1 MYVGWDWGNTTH
13 AIAVID
19 DHGHLVDRWPTP
31 HNEDGL
37 RATFARLAGHAA
49 PADLPVAIETTRGL
63 IVDRLLAA
71 GHPVVAVHP
80 NAFNAVR
87 PRWGAARA
95 KDDPGDAFKLADYL
109 RTDGH
114 RLRTLRPTEQ
124 TTLELQAL
132 VRAREDQVTA
142 RVTAT
147 NQLAALLAEHWPGA
161 GTVFADLDS
170 DIALAFCDRFPTR
183 SSARH
188 LAPARMRDWLARQ
201 HYSGRTDPAVLI
213 GRLRNAPAPVSRL
226 SDETITVLVR
236 NQIAVIRAL
245 KTVICELEAQI
256 DTALATHPWAA
267 LIENLPRVGTVNLA
281 QIIGEAGPLL
291 EHAASADQLAA
302 EAGVVPVTRASG
314 KSRAVVFRYA
324 TNRRAR
330 QALIRWADNS
340 RHSSTWAR
348 NIYDTAREQGKRH
361 PHAVRILARSWLR
374 IIYACWRDGTCYDP
388 TIHERRRT
396 DRNDHSSALTA

>member
-1 MYVGWDWGNTTH
+1 MHVGWDWGNTTH
-13 AIAVID
+13 AVAVID
-19 DHGHLVDRWPTP
+19 DQGHVIDRWPCQHT
-31 HNEDGL
+31 EEGL
-37 RATFARLAGHAA
+37 RATLARLAGHGA

-63 IVDRLLAA
+63 VVDRLLGA
-71 GHPVVAVHP
+71 GHPVVPVHP

-114 RLRTLRPTEQ
+114 RLRTLRPPEQ
-124 TTLELQAL
+124 ATLELQAL

-147 NQLAALLAEHWPGA
+147 NQLDALLAEHWPGA
-161 GTVFADLDS
+161 GVVFADLDS
-170 DIALAFCDRFPTR
+170 DIALAFCDRFPTPA
-183 SSARH
+183 SARH

-201 HYSGRTDPAVLI
+201 HYSGRTDPAVLV
-213 GRLRNAPAPVSRL
+213 GKLRGAPAAASRL
-226 SDETITVLVR
+226 DEEIITALVR
-236 NQIAVIRAL
+236 TQVAVIRAL
-245 KTVICELEAQI
+245 KTAINNLETQI

-281 QIIGEAGPLL
+281 QIIGEVGPLL
-291 EHAASADQLAA
+291 EHATSADQLAA

-330 QALIRWADNS
+330 QALVRWADNS
-340 RHSSTWAR
+340 RHASPWAK
-348 NIYDTAREQGKRH
+348 NIYDTARDQDKRH

-374 IIYACWRDGTCYDP
+374 IIYACWRDGACYDP
-388 TIHERRRT
+388 STHERRRT
-396 DRNDHSSALTA
+396 ERNRQNTALAA

>member
-1 MYVGWDWGNTTH
+1 MHVGWDWGNTTH
-13 AIAVID
+13 AVAVID
-19 DHGHLVDRWPTP
+19 DQGHTIDRWPCP
-31 HNEDGL
+31 HTEDGL
-37 RATFARLAGHAA
+37 EATLTRLASHAA

-63 IVDRLLAA
+63 VVDRLLVA
-71 GHPVVAVHP
+71 GHPVVPVHP

-114 RLRTLRPTEQ
+114 RLRTLRPAEQ
-124 TTLELQAL
+124 ATLELQAL

-142 RVTAT
+142 RVRAT
-147 NQLAALLAEHWPGA
+147 NQLDALLAEHWPGA
-161 GTVFADLDS
+161 GVVFADLDS
-170 DIALAFCDRFPTR
+170 DIALAFCDRYPTP
-183 SSARH
+183 STARR
-188 LAPARMRDWLARQ
+188 LAPAKMRDWLARQ
-201 HYSGRTDPAVLI
+201 HYCGRTDPAVLV
-213 GRLRNAPAPVSRL
+213 GKLRSAPAPASRL
-226 SDETITVLVR
+226 DEEIITALVR
-236 NQIAVIRAL
+236 TQVTVIGAL
-245 KTVICELEAQI
+245 KTAIKDLEDQI
-256 DTALATHPWAA
+256 DTALAAHPWAI

-281 QIIGEAGPLL
+281 QIIGELGPLL

-330 QALIRWADNS
+330 QALVRWADNS
-340 RHSSTWAR
+340 RHGSPWAR
-348 NIYDTAREQGKRH
+348 NIYETAREQGKRH

-374 IIYACWRDGTCYDP
+374 IIYACWRDGACYDP
-388 TIHERRRT
+388 LTHERRRT
-396 DRNDHSSALTA
+396 DKNARSTPLAA

>member
-13 AIAVID
+13 AVAVID
-19 DHGHLVDRWPTP
+19 DQGQVIDRWPCP
-31 HNEDGL
+31 HTEDGI
-37 RATFARLAGHAA
+37 RATLARLASHGP
-49 PADLPVAIETTRGL
+49 PARLPVAIETTRGL
-63 IVDRLLAA
+63 VIDRLLAA
-71 GHPVVAVHP
+71 GHPVVPVHP

-124 TTLELQAL
+124 ATLELQAL

-142 RVTAT
+142 RVAAT

-161 GTVFADLDS
+161 GVVFARLDS
-170 DIALAFCDRFPTR
+170 DIALAFCDRFPTPA
-183 SSARH
+183 SAKH

-201 HYSGRTDPAVLI
+201 HYSGRVDPAALVA
-213 GRLRNAPAPVSRL
+213 RLRGAPAPASRL
-226 SDETITVLVR
+226 GEETITALVR
-236 NQIAVIRAL
+236 TQVQVIRAL
-245 KTVICELEAQI
+245 RTAIDDLEAQI
-256 DTALATHPWAA
+256 ETALAAHSWAA
-267 LIENLPRVGTVNLA
+267 LIQPLPRVGIVNLA
-281 QIIGEAGPLL
+281 QIIGEIGPLL
-291 EHAASADQLAA
+291 EHASNADQLAA

-314 KSRAVVFRYA
+314 KSHAVVFRYA

-330 QALIRWADNS
+330 QALVRWADNS
-340 RHSSTWAR
+340 RHASPWAK
-348 NIYDTAREQGKRH
+348 NIYETARAQGKRH
-361 PHAVRILARSWLR
+361 AHAVRILARAWLR

-388 TIHERRRT
+388 ATHQAHRT
-396 DRNDHSSALTA
+396 DRKHKTTALAA

>member
-1 MYVGWDWGNTTH
+1 MFVGWDWGNTTH
-13 AIAVID
+13 AVAVID
-19 DHGHLVDRWPTP
+19 GQGQTVDRWLCP
-31 HNEDGL
+31 HSEDGL
-37 RATFARLAGHAA
+37 RATFARLAGHGA
-49 PADLPVAIETTRGL
+49 PAELPVAIETTRGL
-63 IVDRLLAA
+63 VVDRILAA

-109 RTDGH
+109 RTDGR

-124 TTLELQAL
+124 VTLELQAL

-161 GTVFADLDS
+161 GMVFARLDS
-170 DIALAFCDRFPTR
+170 DIALAFCDRFPAPAT
-183 SSARH
+183 ARR

-201 HYSGRTDPAVLI
+201 HYSGRNDPTVLVAK
-213 GRLRNAPAPVSRL
+213 LRDAPAPASRL
-226 SDETITVLVR
+226 GEETITALVR
-236 NQIAVIRAL
+236 AQVAVIRAL
-245 KTVICELEAQI
+245 KTAIDELEAQI
-256 DTALATHPWAA
+256 DTALAAHPWAA
-267 LIENLPRVGTVNLA
+267 LIKDLPRVGTVNLA
-281 QIIGEAGPLL
+281 QLIGEIGPLL
-291 EHAASADQLAA
+291 EHTASADQLAA

-330 QALIRWADNS
+330 QALVRWADNS
-340 RHSSTWAR
+340 RHASPWAR

-388 TIHERRRT
+388 AAHERRRT
-396 DRNDHSSALTA
+396 EKTDHITALAA

>member
-1 MYVGWDWGNTTH
+1 MFVGWDWGNTTH
-13 AIAVID
+13 AVAVLD
-19 DHGHLVDRWPTP
+19 DQGHTIDRWLCP
-31 HNEDGL
+31 HSEDGL

-63 IVDRLLAA
+63 VVDRILAA

-124 TTLELQAL
+124 ATLELQAL
-132 VRAREDQVTA
+132 VRAREDQVAA

-161 GTVFADLDS
+161 GTVFARLDS
-170 DIALAFCDRFPTR
+170 DIALAFCDRFPTPT
-183 SSARH
+183 SARR

-201 HYSGRTDPAVLI
+201 NYSGRNDPSVLVA
-213 GRLRNAPAPVSRL
+213 RLRNAPAPVSRL
-226 SDETITVLVR
+226 GEETITALVHA
-236 NQIAVIRAL
+236 QVAVIRAL
-245 KTVICELEAQI
+245 KTAICELEDQI
-256 DTALATHPWAA
+256 DTALAAHTWAA
-267 LIENLPRVGTVNLA
+267 LIKDLPRVGTVNLA
-281 QIIGEAGPLL
+281 QIIGEIGPLL
-291 EHAASADQLAA
+291 EHAVSADQLAA

-330 QALIRWADNS
+330 QALVRWADNS
-340 RHSSTWAR
+340 RHASPWAR

-388 TIHERRRT
+388 ATHERRRT
-396 DRNDHSSALTA
+396 QKTDHITALAA